1 MIKTSR
7 QITGDWKNR
16 IVASINKLLELDFNL
31 SKKIASYLDYDGYTR
46 KFFQVITLTGTAIV
60 WLIALPIAFF
70 YLSDFRIQAYSM
82 FAVTA
87 MMTLIVYLIKLTVKR
102 PRPEF
107 KDDRFLSVSF
117 DVFSFPSGHA
127 TRAAYV
133 AILMPVYTPE
143 LALFWYIWSFI
154 MIVSRL
160 VLGVHYIS
168 DIIAGLIFGSFVML
182 LLFLVGWLPEFPLSH
197 LL

>member
-1 MIKTSR
+1 MAFI
-7 QITGDWKNR
+7 D
-16 IVASINKLLELDFNL
+16 ELREFDYNI
-31 SKKIASYLDYDGYTR
+31 SKRIASWLDYDGFIR
-46 KFFQVITLTGTAIV
+46 KFFQIITLTGTAVV

-70 YLSDFRIQAYSM
+70 YATNFRVQAYSM
-82 FAVTA
+82 FAVTG
-87 MMTLIVYLIKLTVKR
+87 MMTLIVYLIKITIKR

-107 KDDRFLSVSF
+107 KDDRYLSVSF

-133 AILMPVYTPE
+133 AILMPIYPPE

-154 MIVSRL
+154 MILSRL

-168 DIIAGLIFGSFVML
+168 DIIAGLIFGSLIML
-182 LLFLVGWLPEFPLSH
+182 LFFLVGWLPEFPYSH